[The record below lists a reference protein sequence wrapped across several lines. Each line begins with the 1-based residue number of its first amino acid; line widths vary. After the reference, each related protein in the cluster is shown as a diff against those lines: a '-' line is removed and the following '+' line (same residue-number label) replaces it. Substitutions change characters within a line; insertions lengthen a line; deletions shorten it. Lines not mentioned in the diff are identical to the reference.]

1 MEKMDK
7 KEIQRQRMM
16 KYFIEAGKQIILE
29 EGVKNVTVRKV
40 ADLAGY
46 SYATLYNY
54 FEDLSALLYHCGVGF
69 LDECCEYVKN
79 AEKPCGDDKQR
90 VKNSIMHYARYFIQ
104 FPQQFQLLFIE
115 NMGSEPPEEIASAV
129 NQPEVARALAKIL
142 WDYGNEIGLTAEEA
156 AMLVELIGGYVH
168 GKLLFY
174 IKRTQDKEDGKFL
187 ECMGQELEYLL
198 EAVKRSESK

>member
-54 FEDLSALLYHCGVGF
+54 FED
-69 LDECCEYVKN
+69 
-79 AEKPCGDDKQR
+79 
-90 VKNSIMHYARYFIQ
+90 
-104 FPQQFQLLFIE
+104 
-115 NMGSEPPEEIASAV
+115 
-129 NQPEVARALAKIL
+129 
-142 WDYGNEIGLTAEEA
+142 
-156 AMLVELIGGYVH
+156 
-168 GKLLFY
+168 
-174 IKRTQDKEDGKFL
+174 
-187 ECMGQELEYLL
+187 
-198 EAVKRSESK
+198 